1 MPRYWGTR
9 ADDYLL
15 GSDDADLLIGG
26 LGNDTYVIN
35 HAGDVISERP
45 GEGNDTALIRIAT
58 FFLPDEV
65 ENGRAGVE
73 SGVSIYGNG
82 RANALTGAGGED
94 LLSGS
99 GGDDKL
105 DGGKGEDYLHGGTG
119 NDYMAGGTEND
130 HYDVDS
136 LGDVIREYAGGGD
149 RDSVDV
155 WVDRYILPAHVEHGH
170 VSAHA
175 PGPIPASRTLTG
187 NELDNSL
194 VGNNYTHDRLFG
206 AAGND
211 ALRGEQ
217 GDDFLDGGTGADWM
231 TGGAG
236 DDTFVVDNI
245 DTPRLAPHHMWMPIT
260 FYGDQLV
267 ERAGEGNDTARVSV
281 SGYTLADYVE
291 NGFVDT
297 LAGTVLSGNSAAN
310 DLVGNGG
317 ADTLF
322 GGGGIDTLYGNGA
335 GDVLEGGAGADRLAG
350 GEGNDTFVLRRGDA
364 HGDALTDF
372 DGAGVLA
379 GDLIRFEGYGAGAY
393 LTHSD
398 ATHFAVHSADGA
410 IVDIFQIT
418 SGRGLHASDY
428 DFV

>member
-1 MPRYWGTR
+1 MPRFWGTS
-9 ADDYLL
+9 AGDYMP

-35 HAGDVISERP
+35 HAGDMISERR
-45 GEGNDTALIRIAT
+45 GEGNDTALIRIAS
-58 FFLPDEV
+58 FFLPDNV
-65 ENGRAGVE
+65 ENGIAGVA

-82 RANALTGAGGED
+82 SANALTGAAGED
-94 LLSGS
+94 VLSG
-99 GGDDKL
+99 GGADDKL
-105 DGGKGEDYLHGGTG
+105 DGGKGEDYLDGGTG

-130 HYDVDS
+130 RYVVDS
-136 LGDVIREYAGGGD
+136 LGDVIREYAGGG
-149 RDSVDV
+149 RDLVDV
-155 WVDRYILPAHVEHGH
+155 WVDRYILPAYVDDGH
-170 VSAHA
+170 VSAYP

-194 VGNNYTHDRLFG
+194 FGNNYTDDRLFG

-217 GDDFLDGGTGADWM
+217 GDDLLDGGTGADWM

-236 DDTFVVDNI
+236 DDTFVVDNL
-245 DTPRLAPHHMWMPIT
+245 DTPRLAPYHMWMPMT

-267 ERAGEGNDTARVSV
+267 ERAGEGNDTARVSI
-281 SGYTLADYVE
+281 SGYTLADNVE
-291 NGFVDT
+291 NGVVDT

-322 GGGGIDTLYGNGA
+322 GGDDSDTLYGNGS

-372 DGAGVLA
+372 DGAGALA
-379 GDLIRFEGYGAGAY
+379 GDMIRFEGYGAGAY

-398 ATHFAVHSADGA
+398 ATHFAVHAADGA

-428 DFV
+428 YFA